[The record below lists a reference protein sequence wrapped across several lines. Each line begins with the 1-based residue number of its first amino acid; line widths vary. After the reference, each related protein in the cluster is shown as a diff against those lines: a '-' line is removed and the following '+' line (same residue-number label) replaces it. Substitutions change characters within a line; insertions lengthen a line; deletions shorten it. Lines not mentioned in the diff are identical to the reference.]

1 MEIDLQ
7 HSFRVLELEPGVPL
21 ARVKRA
27 YRELV
32 KVWHPDRF
40 APGSHSQGIAQ
51 EKLKEI
57 NEAYEQLCKKRVPEM
72 AGGLGSKEGKAAETA
87 ESNRPH
93 WQEDFE
99 AAGGDEED
107 SAGNEANEAEGGAG
121 REEQPAESG
130 ADSVS
135 AWRFWGFAA
144 LLFVGFLALW
154 FLSPAK
160 PHASSAR
167 SDGHGL
173 SRVSLAQ
180 FAQRFLGVVAPGA
193 AAPDSA
199 AAGVAGAA
207 ERSGGP
213 APVFGRIGKSPLQD
227 AGAAIRPKG
236 GPAADPAGGT
246 APAVAQAGI
255 TGDAEA
261 ADLTLGPE
269 LPGTGGRGVYFTIG
283 STRNE
288 VVAVQ
293 GKPDAFTATALQY
306 GSSIVV
312 FKDDRVASW
321 LDGNPRLKARLP
333 LDLLGAKVGYFTVG
347 SRKDEVVAIQGQPDS
362 STPAAFRYGLSTV
375 YFRNDRV
382 EYWRDVDA
390 RLRARVFPRLSG
402 PGVFQPVIV
411 STMPSSIPATAI
423 ALAAPDLSPKNAIP
437 PANAT
442 SVLPRRSPDTS
453 ETSAPG
459 SRNAPK

>member
-1 MEIDLQ
+1 LEIDLQ

-21 ARVKRA
+21 AKVKRA

-57 NEAYEQLCKKRVPEM
+57 NEAYEQLCKKRVPEL
-72 AGGLGSKEGKAAETA
+72 ASGLGGSGGKAAETA
-87 ESNRPH
+87 ESKRPH

-107 SAGNEANEAEGGAG
+107 SPGMGAHAPRAGGT
-121 REEQPAESG
+121 QPAMAGE
-130 ADSVS
+130 DSVS
-135 AWRFWGFAA
+135 PWRFWGFVA
-144 LLFVGFLALW
+144 LLCVGFFALW
-154 FLSPAK
+154 FFSPSSTQA
-160 PHASSAR
+160 PSAR
-167 SDGHGL
+167 PEGPGVF
-173 SRVSLAQ
+173 RGPLAQ
-180 FAQRFLGVVAPGA
+180 FVPRFFGGGAPEAPAPSPGGAGDGPGA
-193 AAPDSA
+193 AAGGRSGPALGRIGVSPLEG
-199 AAGVAGAA
+199 AGGPARSPASPAPAPVGPAVPGLAQSGGAA
-207 ERSGGP
+207 EGPSPDLNQAPPLGGI
-213 APVFGRIGKSPLQD
+213 AGK
-227 AGAAIRPKG
+227 
-236 GPAADPAGGT
+236 
-246 APAVAQAGI
+246 
-255 TGDAEA
+255 
-261 ADLTLGPE
+261 
-269 LPGTGGRGVYFTIG
+269 GVYFTIG
-283 STRNE
+283 STRDE

-293 GKPDAFTATALQY
+293 GKPDAFTAGALQY

-321 LDGNPRLKARLP
+321 VDGNPHLKARLP

-347 SRKDEVVAIQGQPDS
+347 SRKDEVVAIQGQPDG
-362 STPAAFRYGLSTV
+362 STPTSFRYGLSTV

-382 EYWRDVDA
+382 EYWRDVDS

-402 PGVFQPVIV
+402 PGFIQPVIV
-411 STMPSSIPATAI
+411 STMPSSTPATAI
-423 ALAAPDLSPKNAIP
+423 ALAAPDLSPKNAMP

-453 ETSAPG
+453 DTSASG